1 MSVFKVSEIM
11 NKAAVA
17 NVNNDDE
24 ANNNVEVV
32 ERYTN
37 QPAAI
42 PGHIRKCIEQKC
54 NNQLIQLYA
63 LVDLNASMKLS
74 PSWVAVTE
82 DYVAIAM
89 PGINNEKISVQRL
102 ARTAIKAL
110 DEQPGLS
117 STVLF
122 FLAEPDEPVL
132 AMLRYSHRQRQAM
145 ENIKFVIQQGI
156 AGYQAQQQDA
166 DGVYAA
172 AIAGPVKDAQ
182 ASVSS
187 TRLAV
192 ILRLMT
198 YLYPY
203 RYRVAVGMLA
213 AFIMT
218 GLTLLSPYLTKYI
231 IDDVY
236 QPFSEGLI
244 SRREAI
250 ELSGVVIAV
259 LAFVYLLREV
269 SHWIR
274 LRLMSI
280 IGEHVAHDI
289 RRELY
294 EHLQKLS
301 ISFFSRKQTGSLI
314 SRVSHDTDR
323 LWDFLAF
330 GVVEVTLSIA
340 MLIGLCAVLISLDW
354 RLGLLITVPV
364 PLLLVA
370 FVIHSRSMKRYFVR
384 AWRKWSNLTEV
395 LTDTIPGIRVVKA
408 FNREDRE
415 IARFNAHNTNCLHD
429 FNQIHTM
436 WTKFWP
442 RIIFALH
449 VVVITVWI
457 FAIPRLFAD
466 GSGAQVLSIGT
477 FMAFLLYMGM
487 FFQPIE
493 TIGMMARMLNRATTS
508 ALRVFEILDTNPDQ
522 RSSADSIPLEPV
534 KGRVTFENVSFAY
547 DGVRQVLQGVS
558 FDVKPGEMIGLVG
571 PSGAG
576 KTTVTN
582 LIVNFFS
589 RSSGRILIDGVSI
602 DRLDIGCFRRQV
614 GMVLQDSHLFHGTV
628 LDNIRY
634 GLEDA
639 SCNQIIEAS
648 RAANAHDFICRLPHG
663 YETMV
668 GERGHTLSGGERQ
681 RVSIA
686 RAILSNPRILILD
699 EATSSVDTETE
710 RKIQQALEVLV
721 KGRTVFAIAHR
732 LSTLCKADRLFVF
745 EEGKLIEEG
754 SHQTLLKQKGLY
766 YRLSSLQR
774 ELHEIYAI

>member
-1 MSVFKVSEIM
+1 MSAIKANAVTDKVVVP
-11 NKAAVA
+11 NA
-17 NVNNDDE
+17 NDTTKS
-24 ANNNVEVV
+24 NVRMV
-32 ERYTN
+32 ERYTD
-37 QPAAI
+37 QPAVM
-42 PGHIRKCIEQKC
+42 PEYIRRELEAEC
-54 NNQLIQLYA
+54 NNELVQLYA
-63 LVDLNASMKLS
+63 LVDLNAVMQLS
-74 PSWVAVTE
+74 QNWMAIT
-82 DYVAIAM
+82 DNFLAIAT
-89 PGINNEKISVQRL
+89 PHADNGAVSVQRI
-102 ARTAIKAL
+102 ARASIKAL
-110 DEQPGLS
+110 DDQPGLS
-117 STVLF
+117 STVLSL
-122 FLAEPDEPVL
+122 LAKPDDPAL
-132 AMLRYSHRQRQAM
+132 AVLRYTHRQRQAV
-145 ENIKFVIQQGI
+145 ENIKFVIQQQI
-156 AGYQAQQQDA
+156 SGYTTRHDDA
-166 DGVYAA
+166 DSAYAA
-172 AIAGPVKDAQ
+172 ATAEAVKNAQ
-182 ASVSS
+182 ASVSN

-192 ILRLMT
+192 VLRLMT

-203 RYRVAVGMLA
+203 RFRVAVGMLA

-236 QPFSEGLI
+236 QPFSKGAI
-244 SRREAI
+244 SRDTAI
-250 ELSGVVIAV
+250 ELSGIVIAI
-259 LAFVYLLREV
+259 LAFVYLLREIN
-269 SHWIR
+269 HWIR

-294 EHLQKLS
+294 SHMQKLS

-340 MLIGLCAVLISLDW
+340 MLIGLSVVLITLDW
-354 RLGLLITVPV
+354 RLGLLMTVPV
-364 PLLLVA
+364 PILLAA

-384 AWRKWSNLTEV
+384 AWRKWSSLTEV

-408 FNREDRE
+408 FNQEDRE
-415 IARFNAHNTNCLHD
+415 IKRFNEHNANCLND
-429 FNQIHTM
+429 FNYIHTI
-436 WTKFWP
+436 WTRFWP

-449 VVVITVWI
+449 FIVVMVWV
-457 FAIPRLFAD
+457 FAIPRLFSD
-466 GSGAQVLSIGT
+466 GTVTTPLSVGT
-477 FMAFLLYMGM
+477 FMAFLLYLGM

-493 TIGMMARMLNRATTS
+493 TIGMMTRMLNRATTS

-522 RSSADSIPLEPV
+522 KTSTTAIQLEPLN
-534 KGRVTFENVSFAY
+534 GRVTFENVSFSY
-547 DGVRQVLQGVS
+547 DGVRQILQGVS

-589 RSSGRILIDGVSI
+589 RSSGNILIDDI
-602 DRLDIGCFRRQV
+602 DIDQLDIGPFRRQV
-614 GMVLQDSHLFHGTV
+614 GMVLQDPHLFHGTV

-639 SCNQIIEAS
+639 SYDQIIEAS

-663 YETMV
+663 YETVV

-681 RVSIA
+681 RISIA
-686 RAILSNPRILILD
+686 RAILGNPRILILD
-699 EATSSVDTETE
+699 EATSSVDTEAE

-732 LSTLCKADRLFVF
+732 LSTLNKADRLFVF
-745 EEGKLIEEG
+745 EEGKLVEEG
-754 SHQTLLKQKGLY
+754 SHKALLEQEGLY
-766 YRLSSLQR
+766 HRLSSLQR
-774 ELHEIYAI
+774 ELHGMYAV

>member
-1 MSVFKVSEIM
+1 MSVSKANVAS
-11 NKAAVA
+11 NNAAVSDA
-17 NVNNDDE
+17 NSEDTDNINAE
-24 ANNNVEVV
+24 MV

-37 QPAAI
+37 QPSVI
-42 PGHIRKCIEQKC
+42 PLSVRKCIETKC
-54 NNQLIQLYA
+54 DNQLIQLYA
-63 LVDLNASMKLS
+63 LADLNASMQLS
-74 PSWVAVTE
+74 QNWVALTE
-82 DYVAIAM
+82 HYVAIATADDNHD
-89 PGINNEKISVQRL
+89 GISVQKI
-102 ARTAIKAL
+102 ARASIESL
-110 DEQPGLS
+110 DDQPGLS
-117 STVLF
+117 STVLS
-122 FLAEPDEPVL
+122 FLAKPDEPAL
-132 AMLRYSHRQRQAM
+132 AVLRYSHRQRLAM
-145 ENIKFVIQQGI
+145 ENIKIVIQQQI
-156 AGYQAQQQDA
+156 AGHITRHDDA
-166 DGVYAA
+166 DRVYAA
-172 AIAGPVKDAQ
+172 ATAEAVKNAQ
-182 ASVSS
+182 ASVSN

-192 ILRLMT
+192 VLRLIT

-203 RYRVAVGMLA
+203 RYRVAIGMFA

-218 GLTLLSPYLTKYI
+218 SLTLLSPFLTKYI

-236 QPFSEGLI
+236 QPFSNGVI
-244 SRREAI
+244 NRDTAI
-250 ELSGVVIAV
+250 ELSAIVIV
-259 LAFVYLLREV
+259 ILAFVYLLREIN
-269 SHWIR
+269 HWIR
-274 LRLMSI
+274 LRVMSI

-294 EHLQKLS
+294 SHMQTLS

-330 GVVEVTLSIA
+330 GVVEVTLSVV
-340 MLIGLCAVLISLDW
+340 MLIGLSVVLISLDW
-354 RLGLLITVPV
+354 RLGLLMTVPI

-384 AWRKWSNLTEV
+384 AWRKWSSLTEV

-408 FNREDRE
+408 FNQEDRE
-415 IARFNAHNTNCLHD
+415 IARFNKHNDNCLQD
-429 FNQIHTM
+429 FNHIHRV

-449 VVVITVWI
+449 AIVIMVWV
-457 FAIPRLFAD
+457 FAIPRLFV
-466 GSGAQVLSIGT
+466 GESVTMPLSMGT
-477 FMAFLLYMGM
+477 FMAFLLYLGM

-493 TIGMMARMLNRATTS
+493 TIGMMTRMLNRATTS

-522 RSSADSIPLEPV
+522 QASTEALQLTPL
-534 KGRVTFENVSFAY
+534 KGGVTFKNVSFSY
-547 DGVRQVLQGVS
+547 DGVRQILQGVS

-589 RSSGRILIDGVSI
+589 QSSGNILIDGV
-602 DRLDIGCFRRQV
+602 DLNRLDIGHFRRQV
-614 GMVLQDSHLFHGTV
+614 GMVLQDPHLFHGTV

-639 SCNQIIEAS
+639 SYDQIIDAS
-648 RAANAHDFICRLPHG
+648 RAANAHDFVCRLPHG
-663 YETMV
+663 YETVV

-681 RVSIA
+681 RISIA
-686 RAILSNPRILILD
+686 RAILGNPRILILD
-699 EATSSVDTETE
+699 EATSSVDTEAE
-710 RKIQQALEVLV
+710 RKIQQALDVLV

-732 LSTLCKADRLFVF
+732 LSTLNKADRLFVF
-745 EEGKLIEEG
+745 EEGKLVEEG
-754 SHQTLLKQKGLY
+754 SHKVLLQQKGLY

-774 ELHEIYAI
+774 ELHHMYAV